1 MMHKRISCL
10 QIFLIRCTE
19 HSLTENEHTPA
30 EISHFSVINI
40 LLCQYLPD
48 TDHPLVSRKSN
59 NLTVL
64 SVLREDRF
72 FRVYKG

>member
-1 MMHKRISCL
+1 M
-10 QIFLIRCTE
+10 
-19 HSLTENEHTPA
+19 ENEHTPA